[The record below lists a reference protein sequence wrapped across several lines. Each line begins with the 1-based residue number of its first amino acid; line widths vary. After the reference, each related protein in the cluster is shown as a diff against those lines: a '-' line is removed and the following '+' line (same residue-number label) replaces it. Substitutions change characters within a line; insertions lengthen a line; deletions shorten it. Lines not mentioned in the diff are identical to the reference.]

1 MCEAVSASM
10 FAVQTASAVYGHGQE
25 KKAAAARN
33 RAKLANFNAENEAYV
48 ADTILNNT
56 SWKDRVQQ
64 TEGTIDDIFN
74 DAADQWMQQDLQL
87 EEVYAKHAFN
97 VVDILTD
104 RYKNEYAGEQTGVTA
119 TRRAGANVRE
129 AGMALTKSVRNVV
142 MNENKTQLNR
152 EIIAN
157 QANAKQRQQWEQV
170 RQAPVPGHTPPPPV
184 YEAGPGIGGLLMQVA
199 VSAASSYMMGTKLK
213 KMDKLLEGGKSGLTG
228 GLPGSAE
235 RAAQFMEASPV
246 SGDIWTQIGPGTG
259 TWTTPSSSIFG
270 NNAQLMAYTGPDT
283 FGQASTGVASNFNWF
298 T

>member
-64 TEGTIDDIFN
+64 TEGTIDDIFK

-87 EEVYAKHAFN
+87 EEVYAQHAFN

-157 QANAKQRQQWEQV
+157 QANAKQRQQWDQV

-213 KMDKLLEGGKSGLTG
+213 KMDKLLEGGKSGLTDTLTG
-228 GLPGSAE
+228 GIGFESGVAE
-235 RAAQFMEASPV
+235 KVWQSHGAGM
-246 SGDIWTQIGPGTG
+246 G
-259 TWTTPSSSIFG
+259 TWVTPSTS
-270 NNAQLMAYTGPDT
+270 YTALSVPVATDWG
-283 FGQASTGVASNFNWF
+283 GQAATGLYSNPAAFYNPVFNV
-298 T
+298 

>member
-74 DAADQWMQQDLQL
+74 DAADQWMQQDLHL

-157 QANAKQRQQWEQV
+157 QANAKQRQQWDQV

-199 VSAASSYMMGTKLK
+199 VSAASSYMMGTKLN
-213 KMDKLLEGGKSGLTG
+213 KMNDLLEQGKAGLDTAAKVGDTATKSQGFLQKLGDNTYSFFTG
-228 GLPGSAE
+228 DEANQLVTNRGKLFANQYNPLGLGLPGN
-235 RAAQFMEASPV
+235 V
-246 SGDIWTQIGPGTG
+246 G
-259 TWTTPSSSIFG
+259 
-270 NNAQLMAYTGPDT
+270 
-283 FGQASTGVASNFNWF
+283 
-298 T
+298 